1 MKEVIW
7 HADERALQYFQK
19 LSCTLLVSVPLV
31 NLPKSCRPLALNK
44 TPNFKTYSIRRNFIS
59 IRSSDL
65 TVYLHI
71 ELVSEIQSRERY
83 VEMRVDRTKAV
94 HLWLDPSGKMV
105 KPNVSSFR
113 QKCLSS
119 YWMDSFVVG
128 IQRLNHAALDWMAHI
143 LIWSFTLSQISFKA
157 WFLGACQLCPY
168 LTVIR
173 KPLLHKVKHISWT
186 LFMKHSF
193 EPVVKF

>member
-31 NLPKSCRPLALNK
+31 NLPKSCQPLSLNK

-71 ELVSEIQSRERY
+71 ELASEIQSRERY

-94 HLWLDPSGKMV
+94 HL
-105 KPNVSSFR
+105 
-113 QKCLSS
+113 
-119 YWMDSFVVG
+119 
-128 IQRLNHAALDWMAHI
+128 
-143 LIWSFTLSQISFKA
+143 
-157 WFLGACQLCPY
+157 
-168 LTVIR
+168 
-173 KPLLHKVKHISWT
+173 
-186 LFMKHSF
+186 
-193 EPVVKF
+193 